1 MQTIRVLVVG
11 VLLAL
16 AACDNSEEELS
27 AEDVGEL
34 EELAA
39 VPLAGPST
47 DGALIA
53 LVGASIID
61 GTGGDV
67 VPNGTV
73 LVRGETVLAVGADV
87 AIPDGAARRD
97 VAGRWI
103 VPGLIDAHV
112 HFMTSGRSYTRPGF
126 VDLTH
131 LVSYEEEV
139 NWIKARTPITLR
151 RFLCSGVTSVVSM
164 GGPEI
169 EYTARGLADAMD
181 DAPTVFNAHG
191 VIAPVPEFLARQ
203 VFDPWDGELPIRPV
217 RSEERARIEVAEAVR
232 RDAMLIKTAVESGSG
247 LFQNLLL
254 GDFQPVHKELVET
267 GSKFG
272 LRVTS
277 HVHALEPARSL
288 IELGVSSLQ
297 HIPSD
302 LPVDAA
308 FLDLLIKE
316 DAVVVPTLALRQRSF
331 VDLFDQEFDLLPI
344 ETRCGDPEVIQSWAD
359 AGPLPPLQ
367 DPRHLN
373 HRAQTRV
380 AIANTKALY
389 EGGARLAVGTD
400 AGLMGL
406 LHGPSMHLELQAM
419 NDAGIPPKDLI
430 TAATLNGAIMAG
442 TEEFYGSVEPGK
454 FADFLILSANPL
466 EDIAN
471 LQAIETV
478 VKHGRVFAQTD
489 LLPTAD

>member
-1 MQTIRVLVVG
+1 MRTIRVLAVG

-16 AACDNSEEELS
+16 TACDNSEEELS
-27 AEDVGEL
+27 AEDVREL
-34 EELAA
+34 EALATL
-39 VPLAGPST
+39 PNQGPSP
-47 DGALIA
+47 DGPLIA
-53 LVGASIID
+53 YVGATIID
-61 GTGGDV
+61 GIGGDV
-67 VPNGTV
+67 VAGGSV
-73 LVRGETVLAVGADV
+73 LVRGETVLAVGTDV
-87 AIPDGAARRD
+87 TIPEGAVRRD
-97 VAGRWI
+97 VSGRWI

-131 LVSYEEEV
+131 LVPYEEEV
-139 NWIKARTPITLR
+139 NWIKARAPVTLR
-151 RFLCSGVTSVVSM
+151 RFLCAGVTSVVSM

-169 EYTARGLADAMD
+169 EYTARALAEAMD

-217 RSEERARIEVAEAVR
+217 RSEERARVEVAEAVR
-232 RDAMLIKTAVESGSG
+232 RDAVLIKTAVESGSG

-254 GDFQPVHKELVET
+254 GDFQPVHKELVEA

-277 HVHALEPARSL
+277 HVHALEPARTL

-297 HIPSD
+297 HLPSD

-308 FLDLLIKE
+308 FVDLVVKE
-316 DAVVVPTLALRQRSF
+316 ETVIVPTLALRQRSF

-344 ETRCGDPEVIQSWAD
+344 EARCGDPEVIQSWAD
-359 AGPLPPLQ
+359 AGRLPPLQ

-373 HRAQTRV
+373 HEAQTRV
-380 AIANTKALY
+380 AIANTKTLY

-406 LHGPSMHLELQAM
+406 LHGPSMHLELRAM
-419 NDAGIPPKDLI
+419 NDAGVPPKDLI
-430 TAATLNGAIMAG
+430 TAATINGAIMAG
-442 TEEFYGSVEPGK
+442 TEEFYGSLEPGK
-454 FADFLILSANPL
+454 FADFLVLSANPL

-478 VKHGRVFAQTD
+478 VKHGRAFAQAD
-489 LLPTAD
+489 LLPTVE